1 MLCYLHKQI
10 QWETIDAVDL
20 KKSLKWGE
28 RFTTRYGKREKTL
41 MYDYVEAVVLIS
53 PVLWASGAQTI
64 SEMRPTAAFIK
75 ADPMLVSPPEK

>member
-1 MLCYLHKQI
+1 
-10 QWETIDAVDL
+10 
-20 KKSLKWGE
+20 
-28 RFTTRYGKREKTL
+28 